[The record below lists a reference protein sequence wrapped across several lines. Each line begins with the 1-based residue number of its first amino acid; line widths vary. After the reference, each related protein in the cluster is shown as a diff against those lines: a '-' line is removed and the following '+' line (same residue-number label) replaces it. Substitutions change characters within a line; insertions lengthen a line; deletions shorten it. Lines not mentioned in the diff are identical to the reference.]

1 MIWVAIRWHCSGLEK
16 PLKIE
21 LSASVQ
27 TDINLPYI
35 SADANGPK
43 HLNIKLT
50 RAKLESLVDALIE
63 RTVAPCMQALQDAGI
78 ETSDID
84 NVILVGGQTR
94 MPMVQEKVKTIFGKA
109 PRKDVDPDE
118 AVAAGAALQ
127 GAVLSGEVSDVLLLD
142 VAPLSLGL
150 ETLGG
155 VFTRLI
161 EKNTTIPAKANEI
174 FSTAADNQSSVT
186 VHVLQGERERASDN
200 KSLGQFNLEGISP
213 STRGTPQIDVSFDI
227 DANGILNVAAKDKV
241 TGKTQSIVIKAS
253 SGLSEQEVA
262 RMVSDA
268 EEHATEDLKFRELAE
283 TRNRADVQIHEA
295 RQMIET
301 GDDQLSDSD
310 KSQVAAEITA
320 LEAAIQGQSKD
331 DIDQCMSALSATTG
345 SLSQASSKEGTDNNQ
360 ADTKPAS
367 DENVVDAEFEETH

>member
-1 MIWVAIRWHCSGLEK
+1 MSKVIGIDLGSDSLALQRLREATEK
-16 PLKIE
+16 AKID
-21 LSASVQ
+21 LSASLQ

-50 RAKLESLVDALIE
+50 RAKLESLVDALVE
-63 RTVAPCMQALQDAGI
+63 RTVAPCVQALQDAGM
-78 ETSDID
+78 ETADID

-94 MPMVQEKVKTIFGKA
+94 MPMVQEKVKAIFGKA

-127 GAVLSGEVSDVLLLD
+127 GAVLSGDVSDVLLLD

-150 ETLGG
+150 ETMGG

-161 EKNTTIPAKANEI
+161 DKNTTIPARANET
-174 FSTAADNQSSVT
+174 FSTATDNQSSVT

-227 DANGILNVAAKDKV
+227 DTNGILKLV
-241 TGKTQSIVIKAS
+241 
-253 SGLSEQEVA
+253 
-262 RMVSDA
+262 
-268 EEHATEDLKFRELAE
+268 
-283 TRNRADVQIHEA
+283 
-295 RQMIET
+295 
-301 GDDQLSDSD
+301 
-310 KSQVAAEITA
+310 
-320 LEAAIQGQSKD
+320 
-331 DIDQCMSALSATTG
+331 
-345 SLSQASSKEGTDNNQ
+345 
-360 ADTKPAS
+360 
-367 DENVVDAEFEETH
+367 

>member
-1 MIWVAIRWHCSGLEK
+1 M
-16 PLKIE
+16 
-21 LSASVQ
+21 
-27 TDINLPYI
+27 
-35 SADANGPK
+35 
-43 HLNIKLT
+43 
-50 RAKLESLVDALIE
+50 
-63 RTVAPCMQALQDAGI
+63 
-78 ETSDID
+78 
-84 NVILVGGQTR
+84 
-94 MPMVQEKVKTIFGKA
+94 
-109 PRKDVDPDE
+109 
-118 AVAAGAALQ
+118 
-127 GAVLSGEVSDVLLLD
+127 LSGEVSDVLLLD

-241 TGKTQSIVIKAS
+241 TGKTQSIVIKALP
-253 SGLSEQEVA
+253 GLSEQEVA

-268 EEHATEDLKFRELAE
+268 DEHATEDLKFRELAE

-310 KSQVAAEITA
+310 KSQVEAEITA